1 MFRFLLVMAALMV
14 ADVSYGQCV
23 NGACTLQPRRAP
35 VASSTSRGKC
45 VEERSDRN
53 SYSILASRA
62 ACRGR
67 SATNPRT
74 CLLRMPSLTTHKCYD
89 NVSVHL

>member
-35 VASSTSRGKC
+35 VASAVRH
-45 VEERSDRN
+45 V
-53 SYSILASRA
+53 A
-62 ACRGR
+62 
-67 SATNPRT
+67 
-74 CLLRMPSLTTHKCYD
+74 
-89 NVSVHL
+89 NVSRNAVIATPIRSWRPVRRAVAAPRRILGRVCCGCRR